1 MAIGERI
8 RYFRKL
14 RGMKQKDLGVL
25 LGFEEKSA
33 DIRIAQYESG
43 KRTPKTDLIQALA
56 IALDTSVDALNAPE
70 IEDGIGLMHTLFA
83 VEDIYGLSVDS
94 INGKLVL
101 TIDDS
106 ERRKNVGLTNMLSNW
121 YAVKEQYK
129 AGEITKEEYDKWR
142 YFYPDEKSAAEMK
155 AEPVEKMPVP
165 KAEKK
170 EIAQPVEKEE
180 PVHTAVEQKEPEK
193 PVAPKT
199 PKSNI
204 DDMVAR
210 LRATVDELKKG
221 NF

>member
-1 MAIGERI
+1 MAVGERI

-14 RGMKQKDLGVL
+14 RGLKQKDLGVL

-70 IEDGIGLMHTLFA
+70 IDDGIGLMHTLFA
-83 VEDIYGLSVDS
+83 VEDIYGLSVDCV
-94 INGKLVL
+94 NGKLVL
-101 TIDDS
+101 TVDDS
-106 ERRKNVGLTNMLSNW
+106 ERRKNIGLTNMLSNW
-121 YAVKEQYK
+121 YAVREQYK

-142 YFYPDEKSAAEMK
+142 YFYPDEKAAAEMK
-155 AEPVEKMPVP
+155 AEPVEKMPIP
-165 KAEKK
+165 GTEKT
-170 EIAQPVEKEE
+170 ETAQPVEKKE
-180 PVHTAVEQKEPEK
+180 PVQPAVEEKEPEK
-193 PVAPKT
+193 PAVPKS